1 MSIKKF
7 ALGVVAAAAFAVP
20 AEAQIWRDVLNG
32 RTTSDGGRVT
42 RRAEG
47 TYDGARCE
55 MIEVVRKSGR
65 SVERLCDYDRDGV
78 FGDREDRRI
87 ETDRRNR
94 GVGVYAGNRGGQ
106 TRGQAR
112 AAEVHA
118 RNEARKRDKEYDKRE
133 REILKER
140 QKREQEV
147 LKERQK
153 RERDR
158 EKREREKRE
167 REPRGRRG
175 W

>member
-20 AEAQIWRDVLNG
+20 AEAQIWRDVMTG

-55 MIEVVRKSGR
+55 LIEVQRGTRR

-78 FGDREDRRI
+78 FGDRDDRRI

-112 AAEVHA
+112 AAEVRA
-118 RNEARKRDKEYDKRE
+118 RNEARKHDKEYEKRQ
-133 REILKER
+133 RELLKER
-140 QKREQEV
+140 QKREQEE

-153 RERDR
+153 RER
-158 EKREREKRE
+158 EKRERQKRG
-167 REPRGRRG
+167 PGG